1 MTDKDDTK
9 ITQLQKDDLIKAR
22 SNIALVMRMMDTMS
36 SDYNSWHDNHNG
48 MSEDEKKILNQSL
61 HLIDAATGTI
71 PSYVKNAEKT
81 AVKDGLN
88 EFC

>member
-1 MTDKDDTK
+1 MDTK
-9 ITQLQKDDLIKAR
+9 
-22 SNIALVMRMMDTMS
+22 SY
-36 SDYNSWHDNHNG
+36 DYESWRDNHNG
-48 MSEDEKKILNQSL
+48 ISKDEKNVLNQSL

>member
-1 MTDKDDTK
+1 
-9 ITQLQKDDLIKAR
+9 
-22 SNIALVMRMMDTMS
+22 MS
-36 SDYNSWHDNHNG
+36 K
-48 MSEDEKKILNQSL
+48 DEKNVLNQSL

-88 EFC
+88 EFCQ